1 MSHSRAAT
9 GFAVRARTSG
19 LFMVLGLAMILAV
32 GGCGRQSDDAA
43 LDSDANGFLCLDCT
57 EKFYTDR
64 EVFANRCPACQK
76 GRVEMVLGFVCPSDG
91 EVTYAPRGR
100 GSLACG
106 KCGKVTGSLTIP
118 REAELKAWGAS
129 HSNGPEVGA
138 P

>member
-9 GFAVRARTSG
+9 VFTRMTRTSG
-19 LFMVLGLAMILAV
+19 LFMVLGLVMILAV

-43 LDSDANGFLCLDCT
+43 LDSDANGFLCLDCQA
-57 EKFYTDR
+57 KFYTDR
-64 EVFANRCPACQK
+64 EVFANDCPACRK

-106 KCGKVTGSLTIP
+106 TCGKVTGSLTIP
-118 REAELKAWGAS
+118 REAELKVWGAVYKA
-129 HSNGPEVGA
+129 GPEVGA